1 MATTHGN
8 VTVTTNPTLIIG
20 ANPNRRAIIIS
31 NNTNTSLYLS
41 PDSSLTTANGI
52 VVPALGHIEISA
64 DGEVFKGDIYGI
76 VAASTNDVRYW
87 EWTP

>member
-1 MATTHGN
+1 MATTNASVSVGSS
-8 VTVTTNPTLIIG
+8 PTLIIG

-31 NNTNTSLYLS
+31 NNTNASLYLG
-41 PDSSLTTANGI
+41 PDSSLTTSNGI

-64 DGEVFKGDIYGI
+64 DGEVFKGDIYGV
-76 VAASTNDVRYW
+76 VASSTNDVRYW